1 MMELSGSLQK
11 PKKRYLYLIT
21 SVLMVLFLAATV
33 VFEESTAFLD
43 IPFSSQM
50 SDVEFYLS
58 FSIVLF
64 LAMSIL
70 YISFHYYKI
79 SINWI
84 FIVLCALLLAGDVIA
99 VLTFPTESH
108 LASDP
113 SSVYLLT
120 PFIRL
125 RFIASWFIACFAF
138 YLIFAVFPKLS
149 ITSRTWDFYFYAV
162 IAVAL
167 VAILYSYISEGAS
180 YSNIF
185 SHIQNEGD
193 YQPPQSFTNN
203 RNTYGALLWMGIMA
217 TLFMHVRNHRWW
229 DFLIVLFLYLNVLL
243 TISRTSIICSSIF
256 ILAWFIWFYAATVK
270 THPVGDNVV
279 LGVILFLIVLAVI
292 VVNTPLIYHLP
303 RIRHLVEKL
312 KDQLGN
318 VQGFTLD
325 WRTPIWS
332 ATIDVWKSSP
342 LTILFGLGDWNFTWY
357 LGWYYEGFGAGAMG
371 YAHSGFFDVLGRL
384 GLFGIVMY
392 GLMLAYF
399 VFLIIKS
406 FKAKHRT
413 TFTTLLM
420 LVMMLCHSFSESTDL
435 LDATTEDLVLLVM
448 IFCPLLTDIYQDH
461 DPEIE
466 GSFAGFYAESNPRFP
481 QIDWSPLNVCKLAYL
496 FLLPFFVTLVGM
508 GHIFQSYYSFGLFDN
523 VWISVGMG
531 MVFVAFPIML
541 FNFVSILRK
550 KRPARAFVAL
560 GFALLW
566 AVSTPFIADTFQT
579 WWSLFFPGLSAALLI
594 VITYFTSEQD
604 GEAVYQMLLVSLC
617 FVLIACVVLLVD
629 LQVSYFYLDYSR
641 EQFAFVGLLL
651 FGWLFPL
658 WLIVFTPARHLL
670 FCPFEQWWERLEE
683 MVFRVF
689 IKRRFIAISVNERFY
704 YGLGKEPAP
713 RKRRKE
719 K

>member
-1 MMELSGSLQK
+1 MSELVQK
-11 PKKRYLYLIT
+11 PQKKYLYVIT
-21 SVLMVLFLAATV
+21 SVLIALFLAATV
-33 VFEESTAFLD
+33 IFEECAAFLD
-43 IPFSSQM
+43 IPATSQM

-64 LAMSIL
+64 LAMSVL
-70 YISFHYYKI
+70 YLSFRYYKI

-84 FIVLCALLLAGDVIA
+84 FFVLCVLLLAADVIA

-108 LASDP
+108 LARDP
-113 SSVYLLT
+113 EAVYLLT
-120 PFIRL
+120 PFLRL
-125 RFIASWFIACFAF
+125 RFIASWFIACLAF

-149 ITSRTWDFYFYAV
+149 VTSRSWDFYFYV
-162 IAVAL
+162 IIVVAL
-167 VAILYSYISEGAS
+167 AAILYSYISEGAS

-185 SHIQNEGD
+185 SHIQSEGD

-203 RNTYGALLWMGIMA
+203 RNTYGALLWMGIMS

-243 TISRTSIICSSIF
+243 TISRTSIICSSLF

-270 THPVGDNVV
+270 THKVGDNII
-279 LGVILFLIVLAVI
+279 LGVLILLIVIAAI
-292 VVNTPLIYHLP
+292 IVNTPLISTMP
-303 RIRHLVEKL
+303 RIENLVEKL

-332 ATIDVWKSSP
+332 ATIDLWKSSP
-342 LTILFGLGDWNFTWY
+342 LTMLFGLGDWNFTWY
-357 LGWYYEGFGAGAMG
+357 LGWYYEGFGAGKMG

-384 GLFGIVMY
+384 GLFGIVVY
-392 GLMLAYF
+392 ALMIAYF

-406 FKAKHRT
+406 FKARHRT
-413 TFTTLLM
+413 TFTSLLM
-420 LVMMLCHSFSESTDL
+420 LVVMIIHGFSESSDI
-435 LDATTEDLVLLVM
+435 LDATTEDLVLLIM
-448 IFCPLLTDIYQDH
+448 IFCPLLTDIYQDGH
-461 DPEIE
+461 PEIE
-466 GSFAGFYAESNPRFP
+466 GGFAGVYAESNPVAPR
-481 QIDWSPLNVCKLAYL
+481 IDWSPLNVGKLTYL
-496 FLLPFFVTLVGM
+496 VLLPFFVTFVGM
-508 GHIFQSYYSFGLFDN
+508 GHIFMSYYSFGLFDN

-531 MVFVAFPIML
+531 MVFVAFPILM

-560 GFALLW
+560 GFSLLW
-566 AVSTPFIADTFQT
+566 AVSTPFIADTFQS
-579 WWSLFFPGLSAALLI
+579 WWSLLLPGVAAGLLI
-594 VITYFTSEQD
+594 TISYFTSEQD
-604 GEAVYQMLLVSLC
+604 GEAVYQMLLSALC
-617 FVLIACVVLLVD
+617 YILLACVVLLVD

-658 WLIVFTPARHLL
+658 WVTAFTPASDLL
-670 FCPFEQWWERLEE
+670 FHPFEVWWERFEE

-704 YGLGKEPAP
+704 YGLGREAAPKEPW
-713 RKRRKE
+713 KK